1 MNLKNSYA
9 VIMAGGIG
17 SRFWPKSRE
26 SKPKQYL
33 SLVED
38 GSLIQN
44 TAARLKGLF
53 SDDRICIV
61 STTMQ
66 RQLLHE
72 QLPWLP
78 DRQLIFEP
86 MGRNTAPAIG
96 LSALHLLDKDPD
108 AVMVVLPADHRITQ
122 TNNFLKN
129 LETALS
135 IIEKENEALVT
146 LGIAPTYGAT
156 GFGYIEA
163 RESYNQDNVLRVE
176 RFTEKPNRETA
187 DLFSNSGDYYW
198 NSGIFIWR
206 ADTILNR
213 IRQYMPKWYAG
224 LMEIKSAIGSEQYVD
239 VIESVYKML
248 DGQSIDYGIMEHAY
262 NVLMVRGDFGWSD
275 LGTWEEVYNISEK
288 DENNNVIIGQ
298 PLLKDVKNSYI
309 QAGSRAASIIGLDD
323 IIVIDETDALLIC
336 KRDHSQDVRWIV
348 SKLEQNRGERNL

>member
-1 MNLKNSYA
+1 MNFENSYA

-33 SLVED
+33 SLVGD
-38 GSLIQN
+38 GTLIQN

-53 SDDRICIV
+53 SDDRICII

-66 RQLLHE
+66 QQLIHE
-72 QLPWLP
+72 QLPWMQEE
-78 DRQLIFEP
+78 QLFFEP

-96 LSALHLLDKDPD
+96 LSAIHLLNKDPN
-108 AVMVVLPADHRITQ
+108 ATMVVLPADHRITQ
-122 TNNFLKN
+122 TNKFLKN

-135 IIEKENEALVT
+135 VIDKNNKALVT
-146 LGIAPTYGAT
+146 IGISPTYGAT

-163 RESYNQDNVLRVE
+163 REPHEQQDVLSVE

-187 DLFSNSGDYYW
+187 ELFSSSGGYYW

-213 IRQYMPKWYAG
+213 IKQFMPKWYAG
-224 LMEIKSAIGSEQYVD
+224 LMEVQAVLGSKEYGKV
-239 VIESVYKML
+239 VESVYKML
-248 DGQSIDYGIMEHAY
+248 DGQSIDYGIMEHAD
-262 NVLMVRGDFGWSD
+262 NVLMVKGDFGWSD

-288 DENNNVIIGQ
+288 DENNNVIIG
-298 PLLKDVKNSYI
+298 PALLKDVKNSYI
-309 QAGSRAASIIGLDD
+309 QTGKRAASIIGLEDV
-323 IIVIDETDALLIC
+323 IVIDEEDALLIC

-348 SKLEQNRGERNL
+348 SKLDQNREK